1 MSSAATQA
9 TAAAGQA
16 VTAYGEA
23 TGASWVPIVG
33 PIIAGVSL
41 AIGLLVSRKGPWQRE
56 ATTQIV
62 NELEPLLQ
70 QNLEGYLSGPRTPES
85 QQVAL
90 ANFDAAWSWLVSSE
104 GCGTPN
110 FGDPGRAC
118 IADRSRG
125 GKWDWFAYYRDPIAL
140 DTPRQAAGVAKISA
154 ELAGGSS
161 LALWAGLGLILLA
174 LASW

>member
-1 MSSAATQA
+1 MSAAAQT

-16 VTAYGEA
+16 VTAYGIA

-41 AIGLLVSRKGPWQRE
+41 GIGLLLSRKGPWQRE

-62 NELEPLLQ
+62 KKLEPLLQ
-70 QNLEGYLSGPRTPES
+70 QNLEGYLAGPRTPES

-90 ANFDAAWSWLVSSE
+90 ANFDAAWRWLTGPE
-104 GCGTPN
+104 GCGNPQ

-118 IADRSRG
+118 IADRSPG
-125 GKWDWFAYYRDPIAL
+125 GKSDWWAYYRDPIEHNPPISPSL
-140 DTPRQAAGVAKISA
+140 PELGSESWLPIAGVV
-154 ELAGGSS
+154 
-161 LALWAGLGLILLA
+161 LIA
-174 LASW
+174 LAVVSG